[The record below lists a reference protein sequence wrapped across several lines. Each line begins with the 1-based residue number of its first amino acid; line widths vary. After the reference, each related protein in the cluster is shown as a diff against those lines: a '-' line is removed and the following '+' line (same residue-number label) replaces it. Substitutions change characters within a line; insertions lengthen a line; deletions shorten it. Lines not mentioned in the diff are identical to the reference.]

1 MRSGGASG
9 LLQGGEVFEGSSPV
23 SAGQILVE
31 LVLEGLEA
39 VTIGGAG
46 AEAGDVQAWGVRQVD
61 DEGLRQHQQLVF
73 LGVGHVDS
81 RCLGWGEMAALGN
94 GEQIYSIAAKS
105 QSQGRRQTALV
116 LQRGG
121 MPSSAA

>member
-1 MRSGGASG
+1 MSAGSVLSAGSVRGAGVRSGGASG

-31 LVLEGLEA
+31 LVLEGLET

-73 LGVGHVDS
+73 LGGGARGQSLPGLGGDGSSGEWGADLFDS
-81 RCLGWGEMAALGN
+81 R
-94 GEQIYSIAAKS
+94 
-105 QSQGRRQTALV
+105 
-116 LQRGG
+116 
-121 MPSSAA
+121 